1 MTLQHAASLR
11 PALLTT
17 FALLAIAGCD
27 PAPVPDMELGGD
39 DMADAGDDAQ
49 DEGDEPPAGD
59 DDGDGGSP
67 TDDDGFDDTP
77 AEAFG
82 ALDGMMFTCSEAQ
95 DAYVQVVFDADALE
109 VRDRDGVPM
118 ATGTYTV
125 TDDSVTISVPA
136 LGFEESSVAH
146 EIELGVV
153 ATFTTPSL
161 FCHAIALDV
170 SPDAT
175 STITKCPD
183 IRYISGTSYEH
194 HELHFWTDGSVKRRG
209 WVELLDINDTL
220 YSEAWGI
227 YLQVGDR
234 VFMFFGDAK
243 EERLLTGTVGDSGV
257 LVDQWEPEA
266 GPCA

>member
-1 MTLQHAASLR
+1 MTLQHAARLR

-17 FALLAIAGCD
+17 LALLAIAGCD
-27 PAPVPDMELGGD
+27 PGPAPDMELD
-39 DMADAGDDAQ
+39 DDGMSDAGDDAQ
-49 DEGDEPPAGD
+49 DDGGTPPAGD
-59 DDGDGGSP
+59 DDGEPEPP
-67 TDDDGFDDTP
+67 TDDDAFDNAP

-109 VRDRDGVPM
+109 VRDRDGVPI

-125 TDDSVTISVPA
+125 TGDGVTLSVPA
-136 LGFEESSVAH
+136 LGFAESSVAH
-146 EIELGVV
+146 EIELDVV

-183 IRYISGTSYEH
+183 IRYIPGTSYEH

-209 WVELLDINDTL
+209 WVELLDVSDTL

-243 EERLLTGTVGDSGV
+243 EQRLLTGTVDDSGV
-257 LVDQWEPEA
+257 YVDQWEPEA